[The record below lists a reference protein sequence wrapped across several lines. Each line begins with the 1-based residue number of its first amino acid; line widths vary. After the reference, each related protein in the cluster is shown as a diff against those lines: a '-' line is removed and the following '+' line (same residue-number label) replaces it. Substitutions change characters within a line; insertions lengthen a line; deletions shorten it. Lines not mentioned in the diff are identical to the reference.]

1 MSQQPLSDSG
11 QTSSIETPVAPSLT
25 SVMGVAPVLPG
36 EPADFYQRSLNA
48 LIKELGAR
56 SVLQVYLAE
65 KIHECLWWMRRYEEQ
80 KRKTV
85 IVQMAYLTDQT
96 SAYRIG
102 DSTIQ
107 MQVRSALLANM
118 VDNATLKAA
127 KNKDH
132 TIESLRQKAMEDKQT
147 ELLQLDQQIA
157 LQSKILTG
165 LQLSYEVAFNRKTN
179 VERLQLQ
186 NALLHRDLQGIEVLS
201 VDSPK
206 DDQR

>member
-1 MSQQPLSDSG
+1 
-11 QTSSIETPVAPSLT
+11 
-25 SVMGVAPVLPG
+25 
-36 EPADFYQRSLNA
+36 
-48 LIKELGAR
+48 
-56 SVLQVYLAE
+56 
-65 KIHECLWWMRRYEEQ
+65 MRRYEEQ

-102 DSTIQ
+102 DSTIH
-107 MQVRSALLANM
+107 MQVRSALLANT

-132 TIESLRQKAMEDKQT
+132 TIESLRQKAMEDKQA
-147 ELLQLDQQIA
+147 EFLQLDQQIA

-179 VERLQLQ
+179 TERLQLQ